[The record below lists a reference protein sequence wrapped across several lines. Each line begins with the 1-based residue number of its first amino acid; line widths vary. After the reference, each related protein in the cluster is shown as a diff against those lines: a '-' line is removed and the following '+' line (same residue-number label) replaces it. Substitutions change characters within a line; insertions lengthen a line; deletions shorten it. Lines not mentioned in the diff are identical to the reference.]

1 MADDLAKGFE
11 ETFGLE
17 GAEPQPET
25 APAEQPVEQSTEP
38 PVETPAVEP
47 EQQQPEAQAE
57 EPKELPRVGLDKYL
71 SEREKRQEAQKR
83 ADALEARLREL
94 EAKAQ
99 PVKIPDPYEDPEGY
113 NRHVQESVRQT
124 EWTMRS
130 EMSGRFAEQK
140 YGRET
145 VEAAIQWAQA
155 EGAKDPTLGQR
166 VMAQA
171 SPVEWVVE
179 QYNRDQFFQKYAS
192 DPSALTQSQTPSVVA
207 PQTAAPVFQPV
218 TVTPK
223 QAPPPKSLATA
234 PSTGAGHQAAPG
246 GSAFDALK
254 FNLG

>member
-17 GAEPQPET
+17 GAEPQPEIQ
-25 APAEQPVEQSTEP
+25 AEPVEQSTEP

-47 EQQQPEAQAE
+47 EQQQPEAQPE
-57 EPKELPRVGLDKYL
+57 ETKELPRVGLDKYL

-99 PVKIPDPYEDPEGY
+99 PQAKIPDPYEDPEGY
-113 NRHVQESVRQT
+113 DRYVRSSVDQNAWNLRA
-124 EWTMRS
+124 

-140 YGRET
+140 YGKET
-145 VEAAIQWAQA
+145 VEAAVAWAQA

-179 QYNRDQFFQKYAS
+179 QYNRDQFFQKYGS
-192 DPSALTQSQTPSVVA
+192 DPSALTQSQQPSVVA
-207 PQTAAPVFQPV
+207 PQAAVPAFQPV

-234 PSTGAGHQAAPG
+234 TSAGAGHQGVPT
-246 GSAFDALK
+246 GSALDSLK

>member
-11 ETFGLE
+11 ESFGLE

-25 APAEQPVEQSTEP
+25 VAEPVEQSTEP
-38 PVETPAVEP
+38 PVEPPAIEP
-47 EQQQPEAQAE
+47 EQQQQEAQPE
-57 EPKELPRVGLDKYL
+57 ETKELPRVGLDKYL
-71 SEREKRQEAQKR
+71 SEREAKREAQKR
-83 ADALEARLREL
+83 ADALEARIREM

-99 PVKIPDPYEDPEGY
+99 PQAKIPDPYEDPEGY

-140 YGRET
+140 FGRET
-145 VEAAIQWAQA
+145 VEAAIAWAQA

-179 QYNRDQFFQKYAS
+179 QYNRDQFFQKYGS
-192 DPSALTQSQTPSVVA
+192 DPSALTQSQQPSVVA
-207 PQTAAPVFQPV
+207 PQAAVQAFQPV

-234 PSTGAGHQAAPG
+234 TSAGAGHQGVPT
-246 GSAFDALK
+246 GSALDSLK
-254 FNLG
+254 FNLD